1 MTIPEKEKLIE
12 EKKISLRTQ
21 SRQLD
26 YGLKISADF
35 SHSAG
40 VFLKEQEGRTLPK
53 EESAAKLLERLR
65 SLSEAAEKL
74 SADFDGLS
82 RVKLKEADSLTIADI
97 NE

>member
-12 EKKISLRTQ
+12 EKKISLRAQ
-21 SRQLD
+21 ARRLD
-26 YGLKISADF
+26 YGMKITSDL
-35 SHSAG
+35 SHYAG
-40 VFLKEQEGRTLPK
+40 AFLKEQEGCNLSK

-65 SLSEAAEKL
+65 SLSEAAAKL

-82 RVKLKEADSLTIADI
+82 RAKLKQADSLTIADI